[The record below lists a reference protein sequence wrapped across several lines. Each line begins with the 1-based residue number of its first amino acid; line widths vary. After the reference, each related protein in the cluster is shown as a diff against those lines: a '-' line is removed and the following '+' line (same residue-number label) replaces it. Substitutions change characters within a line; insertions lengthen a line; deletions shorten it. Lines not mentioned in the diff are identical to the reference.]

1 MKETYRALLTFTDNP
16 AISEKIENEGNIVG
30 NLKIDTAIGYCAF
43 ETVEYK
49 NGDKTRSYS
58 DLILI
63 EDCSEIQIDED
74 KIECTNDNGMWLFE
88 LIK

>member
-30 NLKIDTAIGYCAF
+30 NLKIDTAIGRCEF
-43 ETVEYK
+43 VTIGYK
-49 NGDKTRSYS
+49 VGDKIRSYS
-58 DLILI
+58 DLVLI
-63 EDCSEIQIDED
+63 EGCSEIQIDED
-74 KIECTNDNGMWLFE
+74 KIECTNDSGTWLFE